1 MHCHNY
7 HPQSSVMVGWL
18 VGWLVGVVDIT
29 GQIIT
34 TRLRAVCGVMRDV
47 RVFLALEELMG

>member
-1 MHCHNY
+1 MYTQCIVTRTPTIFSN
-7 HPQSSVMVGWL
+7 
-18 VGWLVGVVDIT
+18 GWLVGVVDIT